1 MQFRTDEERMIF
13 FWTVFAWV
21 QLTRAYSRLEFV
33 SLLAKILVVDR
44 VLAEIALQIL
54 VLKIIKDTV
63 GQRLQ
68 SKI

>member
-44 VLAEIALQIL
+44 VLAQIALQIL